1 MKAIVRIILA
11 VLLVVCFALESIGL
25 EKIVVT
31 ATGEAPLANCTP
43 EEAQKDALQR
53 ARLSAVEKACGVK
66 LQAESFVRDFYLLGD
81 FIHAISYGHIISEE
95 ITSWKV
101 EVEQKNPR
109 TPPTLSCLVTIK
121 ASVLQEKGNPDP
133 SYQAKV
139 RLNKKVYQSGDEM
152 IITVNV
158 TKPSYITVLNFTA
171 DDRVILLFPNRIR
184 RDNRMDAGREYQI
197 PSAADREGV
206 LRLQVSTLPEH
217 KKDTEFIKVIATSKP
232 INLLQGLSLKGQYGV
247 MDTVS
252 LAVTEIARLIAAIP
266 IQDRAEDTVAY
277 QIVSSE

>member
-1 MKAIVRIILA
+1 MLHFRLFVVLVILTSA
-11 VLLVVCFALESIGL
+11 VQGWTA
-25 EKIVVT
+25 EKVVVT
-31 ATGEAPLANCTP
+31 ATGEASLSNVTP
-43 EEAQKDALQR
+43 EEAQKAALQK
-53 ARLSAVEKACGVK
+53 ARLSAVETACGVK
-66 LQAESFVRDFYLLGD
+66 LQAESFVRDFDLRGD

-95 ITSWKV
+95 VTSWKV

-109 TPPTLSCLVTIK
+109 TPPTMTCLVTIK
-121 ASVLQEKGNPDP
+121 ASILQEKGNPDS

-139 RLNKKVYQSGDEM
+139 RLNKTVYQSGDEM

-171 DDRVILLFPNRIR
+171 DDRVILLFPNQIR

-206 LRLQVSTLPEH
+206 LRLQVSTLPGH
-217 KKDTEFIKVIATSKP
+217 KRDTEFIKVIATSKP
-232 INLLQGLSLKGQYGV
+232 VNLLEGISLKGQYGV

-252 LAVTEIARLIAAIP
+252 LAVTEIAKLISAIP
-266 IQDRAEDTVAY
+266 VQDRAEDTSAY
-277 QIVSSE
+277 QIVSTE

>member
-1 MKAIVRIILA
+1 MKTIIRITLGI
-11 VLLVVCFALESIGL
+11 LLVVCFALESIGL

-43 EEAQKDALQR
+43 EEAQKDALQK

-109 TPPTLSCLVTIK
+109 TPPTLTCLVTIK

-247 MDTVS
+247 MDTVN

-266 IQDRAEDTVAY
+266 VQDRAEDTAAY
-277 QIVSSE
+277 QIVSTE

>member
-1 MKAIVRIILA
+1 MLHFRLFVVLVILTSA
-11 VLLVVCFALESIGL
+11 VQGWTA
-25 EKIVVT
+25 EKVVVT
-31 ATGEAPLANCTP
+31 ATGEASLSNVTP
-43 EEAQKDALQR
+43 EEAQKAALQK
-53 ARLSAVEKACGVK
+53 ARLSAVETACGVK
-66 LQAESFVRDFYLLGD
+66 LQAESFVRDFDLRGD

-95 ITSWKV
+95 VTSWKV

-109 TPPTLSCLVTIK
+109 TPPTMTCLVTIK
-121 ASVLQEKGNPDP
+121 ASILQEKGNPDS

-139 RLNKKVYQSGDEM
+139 RLNKTVYQSGDEM

-171 DDRVILLFPNRIR
+171 DDRVILLFPNQIR

-206 LRLQVSTLPEH
+206 LRLQVSTLPGH
-217 KKDTEFIKVIATSKP
+217 KRDTEFIKVIATSKP
-232 INLLQGLSLKGQYGV
+232 VNLLEGISLKGQYGV

-252 LAVTEIARLIAAIP
+252 LAVTEIAKLIAAIP
-266 IQDRAEDTVAY
+266 VQDRAEDTSAY
-277 QIVSSE
+277 QIVSTE

>member
-1 MKAIVRIILA
+1 MKTIIRITLGI
-11 VLLVVCFALESIGL
+11 LLVVCFALESIGL

-66 LQAESFVRDFYLLGD
+66 LQAESFVRDFDLLGD

-158 TKPSYITVLNFTA
+158 TKPSYITVLNFTSN
-171 DDRVILLFPNRIR
+171 DRVILLFPNQIR

-252 LAVTEIARLIAAIP
+252 LAVTELARLIAAIP
-266 IQDRAEDTVAY
+266 VQDRAEDTAAY
-277 QIVSSE
+277 QIVSPE

>member
-1 MKAIVRIILA
+1 MLHFRLFVVLVILTSA
-11 VLLVVCFALESIGL
+11 VQGWTA
-25 EKIVVT
+25 EKVVVT
-31 ATGEAPLANCTP
+31 ATGEASLSNVTP
-43 EEAQKDALQR
+43 EEAQKAALQK
-53 ARLSAVEKACGVK
+53 ARLSAVETACGVK
-66 LQAESFVRDFYLLGD
+66 LQAESFVRDFDLRGD

-95 ITSWKV
+95 VTSWKV

-109 TPPTLSCLVTIK
+109 TPPTLTCLVTIK
-121 ASVLQEKGNPDP
+121 ASILQEKGNPDS

-139 RLNKKVYQSGDEM
+139 RLNKIVYQSGDEM

-171 DDRVILLFPNRIR
+171 DDRVILLFPNQIR

-206 LRLQVSTLPEH
+206 LRLQVSTLPGH
-217 KKDTEFIKVIATSKP
+217 KRDTEFIKVIATSKP
-232 INLLQGLSLKGQYGV
+232 VNLLEGITLKGQYGV

-252 LAVTEIARLIAAIP
+252 LAVTEIAKLIAAIP
-266 IQDRAEDTVAY
+266 VQDRAEDTSAY
-277 QIVSSE
+277 QIVSTE